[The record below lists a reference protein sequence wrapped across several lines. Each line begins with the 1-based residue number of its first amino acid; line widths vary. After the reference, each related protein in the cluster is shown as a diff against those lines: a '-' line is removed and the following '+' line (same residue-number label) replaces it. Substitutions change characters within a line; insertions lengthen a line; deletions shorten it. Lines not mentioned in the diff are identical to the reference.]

1 MLNYTKMLCRTLC
14 PPPDLNLRL
23 HPWMLI
29 HVFVP
34 LRQSWMEQPRLHRL
48 YHVRKNRKRATRS
61 GMIRWR
67 LRCKWVRK
75 HTMSGNALA
84 GPEGRAVHS
93 GIERRPGN
101 KCGRCC
107 GWRSVSKIRSFWQR
121 LWLQKTL
128 MSSFFIGWLKD
139 SALSLTRLP
148 KSWSI
153 MVKPCLVLTILQM
166 ALPHFQ
172 SLATPSNNENFDKE
186 YFSQVEADMA
196 VIEEICAK
204 TEGSLE
210 PTPVTAKEIRNRIRS
225 FKNGKAQDIHGLTAE
240 HLKHAMDEVCQPLAD
255 LMNYIL
261 SCGYIPPM
269 MLEGLVTPVPK
280 KDKDATLPTIIGE
293 LRSCPLLG
301 KCWKSYSRNVRK
313 LSYLRTSPGCS
324 AASRRSPHLST
335 QPSWFRKC
343 RMRRK
348 IVVNRL
354 HLWRW
359 MPPRRLT

>member
-1 MLNYTKMLCRTLC
+1 MQDALSTSGLKPPSSSLDADTCVRTITSILNGAAKAASPLPRKKKSKKGYPIWNDTVAAAVQMSKKAHYEWKRAGRPRGESSSFRNRKEARKYMRQVLRMTLC
-14 PPPDLNLRL
+14 QQNQELMTEIMTAKDTDVKL
-23 HPWMLI
+23 
-29 HVFVP
+29 F
-34 LRQSWMEQPRLHRL
+34 HRL
-48 YHVRKNRKRATRS
+48 IKR
-61 GMIRWR
+61 
-67 LRCKWVRK
+67 
-75 HTMSGNALA
+75 
-84 GPEGRAVHS
+84 
-93 GIERRPGN
+93 
-101 KCGRCC
+101 
-107 GWRSVSKIRSFWQR
+107 QR
-121 LWLQKTL
+121 TIPNTVTQVLIYNGETL
-128 MSSFFIGWLKD
+128 SCADDIADGFAS
-139 SALSLTRLP
+139 
-148 KSWSI
+148 
-153 MVKPCLVLTILQM
+153 
-166 ALPHFQ
+166 HFQ

-210 PTPVTAKEIRNRIRS
+210 PTPVTAKEIRNIIRS

-301 KCWKSYSRNVRK
+301 KCWKRYSRDVRK

-335 QPSWFRKC
+335 QPS
-343 RMRRK
+343 
-348 IVVNRL
+348 
-354 HLWRW
+354 
-359 MPPRRLT
+359 